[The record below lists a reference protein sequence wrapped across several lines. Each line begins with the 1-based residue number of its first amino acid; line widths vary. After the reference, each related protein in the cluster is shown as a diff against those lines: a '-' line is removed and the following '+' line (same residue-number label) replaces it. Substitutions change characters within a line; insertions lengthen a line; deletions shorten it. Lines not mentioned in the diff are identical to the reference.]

1 MEPYPIKPTMPT
13 SAEQRKG
20 GYVPALP
27 EGEGCMRI
35 SIYIPCTWN
44 LVSAQHNLC
53 WDGAVGQHY
62 SRVIEKQI
70 GISIH
75 VTKSVRED
83 ITACQQYHLA
93 SVERESK
100 LRLSAQLVG
109 RRRGTSILLCWR
121 HDYLQ
126 SDWQTFQSHLIS
138 WCIQEYWFVQYM
150 QYAKTSC
157 YMVLGVSTACR

>member
-83 ITACQQYHLA
+83 ITACQQYRLA

-109 RRRGTSILLCWR
+109 RRRGTSILRCWR

-150 QYAKTSC
+150 
-157 YMVLGVSTACR
+157 